1 MNDEIKILYLD
12 DEVNNLVA
20 FKAYFR
26 LDYQIFVAENTN
38 EALKILEENPDLRM
52 IFTDQRM
59 PDKLGTDF
67 LDEIRVIYPLPVR
80 ILLTAYTDD
89 LNTAIDAINKGN
101 VYRYVKKPWSVETIS
116 AVITDANRYYLTNSL
131 LSVKNRELEQ
141 AYSELDKFAHSV
153 SHDIRGPLAGI
164 MAAAQLAQDI
174 SDLNEIGEL
183 LQIIVNSAEKLDR
196 YILTIHDYY
205 SVRRGEFN
213 ITDINLNTLADD
225 MRVMY
230 EAIAN
235 AKGIRFTI
243 TINNS
248 DIFRSDEVSVKLVL
262 NNLLSNAFKYQKK
275 DYNYKYVHLEMGV
288 ERGVATFVVKDS
300 GIGIPEKYLGEI
312 FKLFFR
318 ATLLEAGS
326 GLGLY
331 NVKNILT
338 KLGGQITVNSVENVG
353 TEFIVTIPTK

>member
-1 MNDEIKILYLD
+1 MNEEIKILYLD

-38 EALKILEENPDLRM
+38 EALKILEEHPDLRI

-101 VYRYVKKPWSVETIS
+101 VYRYVKKPWSVEAIS

-141 AYSELDKFAHSV
+141 AYNELDKFAHSV

-174 SDLNEIGEL
+174 SDLSEIGEL

-213 ITDINLNTLADD
+213 IMDIDLNTLADD
-225 MRVMY
+225 LRVMY

-248 DIFRSDEVSVKLVL
+248 DVFRSDEVSVKLVL

-338 KLGGQITVNSVENVG
+338 KLGGQIIVNSVENVG
-353 TEFIVTIPTK
+353 TEFVVAIPTK

>member
-1 MNDEIKILYLD
+1 MNEEIKILYLD
-12 DEVNNLVA
+12 DEVNNLVG
-20 FKAYFR
+20 FKAHFR
-26 LDYQIFVAENTN
+26 FDYQIFLASNIN
-38 EALKILEENPDLRM
+38 EALKVLEEHPDLRI

-80 ILLTAYTDD
+80 ILLTAYTED

-101 VYRYVKKPWSVETIS
+101 VYRYIRKPWSVETIG
-116 AVITDANRYYLTNSL
+116 AVIADANRHYLTNSL
-131 LSVKNRELEQ
+131 LTIKNKELEQ
-141 AYSELDKFAHSV
+141 AYNELDKFAHSV

-174 SDLNEIGEL
+174 SDLGEINEI

-196 YILTIHDYY
+196 YILNVHDYY

-213 ITDINLNTLADD
+213 IIDIELDTIAAD
-225 MRVMY
+225 MQVMY

-235 AKGIRFTI
+235 AKGIKFTI
-243 TINNS
+243 TVNELS
-248 DIFRSDEVSVKLVL
+248 VFRSDEVSVKLIL

-288 ERGVATFVVKDS
+288 EKGVATFVVKDS
-300 GIGIPEKYLGEI
+300 GIGIPDKYVGDI
-312 FKLFFR
+312 FNLFFR
-318 ATLLEAGS
+318 ATVLEAGS

-338 KLGGQITVNSVENVG
+338 KLGGKVVVNSVENVG
-353 TEFIVTIPTK
+353 SEFIVSIPSK

>member
-12 DEVNNLVA
+12 DEVNNLVG

-26 LDYQIFVAENTN
+26 FDYQVFVADNCSD
-38 EALKILEENPDLRM
+38 ALKILEENPDLRI

-59 PDKLGTDF
+59 PDKLGTEF
-67 LDEIRVIYPLPVR
+67 LDEVRVIYPLPVR
-80 ILLTAYTDD
+80 ILLTGYTDD
-89 LNTAIDAINKGN
+89 FNTAIDAINKGK
-101 VYRYVKKPWSVETIS
+101 VYRYVKKPWSVDTI
-116 AVITDANRYYLTNSL
+116 AEVIADANRYYLTNSL
-131 LSVKNRELEQ
+131 LSIKNKELEQ
-141 AYSELDKFAHSV
+141 AYNELDKFAHSV

-174 SDLNEIGEL
+174 SDLNELGEI

-205 SVRRGEFN
+205 SVRRGEFTIVEIDLN
-213 ITDINLNTLADD
+213 DIAADL
-225 MRVMY
+225 RVMY

-235 AKGIRFTI
+235 AKGIKFTI
-243 TINNS
+243 TINEPEV
-248 DIFRSDEVSVKLVL
+248 FRCDEVSVKLIL

-275 DYNYKYVHLEMGV
+275 EHNHKYVHLEMGV
-288 ERGVATFVVKDS
+288 THGVATFIVKDS
-300 GIGIPEKYLGEI
+300 GIGIPEKYLNDI

-331 NVKNILT
+331 NVRNILT
-338 KLGGQITVNSVENVG
+338 KLGGKITVNSVENVG